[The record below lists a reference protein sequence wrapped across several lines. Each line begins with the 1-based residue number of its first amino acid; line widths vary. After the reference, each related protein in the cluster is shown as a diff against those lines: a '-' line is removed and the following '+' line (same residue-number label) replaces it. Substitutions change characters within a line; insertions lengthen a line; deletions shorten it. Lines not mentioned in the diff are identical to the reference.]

1 MHFNRQ
7 LIRSAKN
14 RPVSNSLKLGSA
26 GRSVGLVLRELFS
39 SKDYAVGK
47 SDLDQL
53 LGELDVVER
62 DKRSLSSEF
71 DDENFK

>member
-26 GRSVGLVLRELFS
+26 GRSVGLALRELFS
-39 SKDYAVGK
+39 SNDYAVGK

-53 LGELDVVER
+53 LGKLDVVER
-62 DKRSLSSEF
+62 DKRNLS
-71 DDENFK
+71 